1 MSKKNYLVI
10 SFIILSLILSACGG
24 LGTPKTVKVAVSMP
38 LGLDVGK
45 SMLNAAQLALNN
57 AGGKAGN
64 VTVQIVSYDISDP
77 SGSPMSADL
86 EAKNAKTAVQDAMV
100 VGYIGPAS
108 SSGAKGS
115 VPILNQASIAQI
127 TPSATWPGLTKPGYG
142 PGEPGIYYP
151 SGKQTL
157 FRTVPSDE
165 LQSAA
170 AARWC
175 TQLGFKKAFIAIGD
189 DAYGNGLAGI
199 FEITAGDEGIDILDK
214 ASYQADVKLTTD
226 DLKAL
231 AIRALTGNPDVIYIA
246 GSNGTNGLEVL
257 QAIRQIDS
265 TIPVMVP
272 DGLAQDDV
280 ITTLGANLTNNIY
293 GTTITLPVD
302 KLNTPGAE
310 AFLKSYQAA
319 YGKEPSAYEAATY
332 EAMSVMLYA
341 IGKAKEPTREGVLE
355 SMQNLGDYSGIFG
368 TWSFDQQGDI
378 SVAGISGLQ
387 IKNDAW
393 VFVQALK

>member
-1 MSKKNYLVI
+1 
-10 SFIILSLILSACGG
+10 
-24 LGTPKTVKVAVSMP
+24 
-38 LGLDVGK
+38 
-45 SMLNAAQLALNN
+45 
-57 AGGKAGN
+57 
-64 VTVQIVSYDISDP
+64 
-77 SGSPMSADL
+77 
-86 EAKNAKTAVQDAMV
+86 
-100 VGYIGPAS
+100 
-108 SSGAKGS
+108 
-115 VPILNQASIAQI
+115 
-127 TPSATWPGLTKPGYG
+127 
-142 PGEPGIYYP
+142 
-151 SGKQTL
+151 
-157 FRTVPSDE
+157 
-165 LQSAA
+165 
-170 AARWC
+170 
-175 TQLGFKKAFIAIGD
+175 
-189 DAYGNGLAGI
+189 
-199 FEITAGDEGIDILDK
+199 
-214 ASYQADVKLTTD
+214 LTTD